1 MSDPTAV
8 DGMVRAILA
17 YEFDD
22 LDTDGAAAV
31 AAIRAGLLGDWVCA
45 VADSGLLSADAVRD
59 VESAWR
65 ADPELLVD
73 ALLDGVDEIS
83 RRRLTGVRVA
93 SLAVAKERVSAG

>member
-1 MSDPTAV
+1 MSDPTAA

-31 AAIRAGLLGDWVCA
+31 AAIRAGLLGDWVSA
-45 VADSGLLSADAVRD
+45 VADSGMLSAGAVRD
-59 VESAWR
+59 LESAWR

-73 ALLDGVDEIS
+73 ALLDGVDEIT
-83 RRRLTGVRVA
+83 RRRLTASRVA
-93 SLAVAKERVSAG
+93 SLPVAAERVSAV